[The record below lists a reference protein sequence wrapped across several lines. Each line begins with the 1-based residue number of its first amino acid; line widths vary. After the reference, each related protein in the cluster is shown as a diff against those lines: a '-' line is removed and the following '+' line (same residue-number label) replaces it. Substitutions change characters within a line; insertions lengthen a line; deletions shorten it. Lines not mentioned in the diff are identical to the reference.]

1 MDNLM
6 PCLWFDTQ
14 GQEAAELYVSVFPN
28 SHVVDSNPMVTIFEL
43 DGKRFM
49 ALNGGPA
56 HAGFTESISFVVNCE
71 TQEEVDRYWET
82 LTANGGEEGR
92 CGWLKDRFGLSWQI
106 VPSVLPKLLSD
117 PERRERVTETFMKMN
132 KLVIAELEA
141 A

>member
-1 MDNLM
+1 MENLM

-14 GQEAAELYVSVFPN
+14 GHEAADFYISVFPN
-28 SHVVDSNPMVTIFEL
+28 SRIVEANPLTVIFEL
-43 DGKRFM
+43 DGKQFM
-49 ALNGGPA
+49 ALNGGPIY
-56 HAGFTESISFVVNCE
+56 AGFTETISFVVNCE
-71 TQEEVDRYWET
+71 TQADVDYYWDA

-106 VPSVLPKLLSD
+106 VPSALPRLLSD
-117 PERRERVTETFMKMN
+117 PERRERVTAAFMKMN

>member
-14 GQEAAELYVSVFPN
+14 GQEAAAFYVSVFPN
-28 SHVVDSNPMVTIFEL
+28 SHVVDSNPMVTTFEL

-49 ALNGGPA
+49 ALNGGPM

-106 VPSVLPKLLSD
+106 VPAVLPTLLSD
-117 PERRERVTETFMKMN
+117 PERRDRVTQAFMQMN

>member
-1 MDNLM
+1 MENLM

-14 GQEAAELYVSVFPN
+14 GQEAADFYISVFPN
-28 SHVVDSNPMVTIFEL
+28 SRIVEANPLTVIFEL
-43 DGKRFM
+43 DGKQFM
-49 ALNGGPA
+49 ALNGGPIY
-56 HAGFTESISFVVNCE
+56 AGFTETISFVVNCE
-71 TQEEVDRYWET
+71 TQADVDYYWDA

-106 VPSVLPKLLSD
+106 VPSALPRLLSD
-117 PERRERVTETFMKMN
+117 PERRERVTAAFMKMN

>member
-14 GQEAAELYVSVFPN
+14 GPEAADFYVSVFPN
-28 SHVVDSNPMVTIFEL
+28 SRIVDANPLTVIFEL

-49 ALNGGPA
+49 ALNGGPM
-56 HAGFTESISFVVNCE
+56 HAGFSESISFVVNCE
-71 TQEEVDRYWET
+71 TQDEVDRYWDT

-106 VPSVLPKLLSD
+106 VPSALPRLLSD
-117 PERRERVTETFMKMN
+117 PERRERVTAAFMKMN